1 MSSATR
7 SATAR
12 GKAKSFQIERGMPW
26 RTPFE
31 ALGIIGSDA
40 DAAKS
45 LTQAS
50 AFGHREGPPR
60 RIASHDGPV
69 PDFQRASAIHQAR
82 RRSPTLPVLLRD

>member
-12 GKAKSFQIERGMPW
+12 GKAKSFQIERG
-26 RTPFE
+26 TPLEDAVE
-31 ALGIIGSDA
+31 ALGIIGFDA

-50 AFGHREGPPR
+50 D
-60 RIASHDGPV
+60 IAKARHADRHPMTGR
-69 PDFQRASAIHQAR
+69 FQTSSAR
-82 RRSPTLPVLLRD
+82 RLFTKHGGATLPVLLRD